1 MRKLLLGVL
10 IEVFVAVS
18 LAGIVLALVIPVLNR
33 SGSAGARDPTTA
45 VVIVGVLVAAV
56 ALAVLRPGSA
66 LRRHV
71 KP

>member
-1 MRKLLLGVL
+1 MSKLLLGVF

-33 SGSAGARDPTTA
+33 AGSAGVGDPAGT

-56 ALAVLRPGSA
+56 AIAVLRPGSA
-66 LRRHV
+66 VRRYV
-71 KP
+71 KR